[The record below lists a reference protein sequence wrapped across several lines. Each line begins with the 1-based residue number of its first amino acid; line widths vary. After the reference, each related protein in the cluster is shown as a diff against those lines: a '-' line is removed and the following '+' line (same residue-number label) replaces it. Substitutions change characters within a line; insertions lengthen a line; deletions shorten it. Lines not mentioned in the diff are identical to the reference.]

1 MNKKLVIL
9 IIIVLLLCGCKEK
22 EKTIYEYYVTVD
34 DVDIKVN
41 RLFNFLS
48 NSLGN
53 YNDIKYLN
61 QGDNIIYIYNDIEIE
76 TYKKDNEEKVL
87 SFWFTSDKYN
97 TNEGVRIGD
106 NIDKML
112 YVYGDN
118 YEYNNDVYVYKLNN
132 SSVSFIVEND
142 IIKGIEYSLV

>member
-9 IIIVLLLCGCKEK
+9 IIVVLLLCGCKGK

-118 YEYNNDVYVYKLNN
+118 YEYNNDVYIYKLNN